1 MNTSAQREKTATCV
15 VIGSTGSIG
24 TQTLQVIDRL
34 SARGYGMRVVGLA
47 ARSHPS
53 FIQQLKTYRPAGYC
67 FERPLTGIP
76 ETARRYGAVEE
87 MLDALHPDMTMI
99 ASSGGIS
106 LSYALKALETS
117 KRLCLANKESV
128 VLGGRLI
135 PERAKALGKELIPV
149 DSEHSGLF
157 QLLLG
162 TDRKEIRKVYIT
174 ASGGALRDWD
184 ESRKENASVEQVLR
198 HPNWQMGAKITVDSA
213 TLMNKALEM
222 IEAKFLFDLPKETI
236 AAAFCHNSFVHA
248 VLAYRDGHF
257 KIHAGPPDM
266 RIPIAYSLTYPERV
280 SVLEENGTAVED
292 PRSLF
297 EPMILKP
304 ADTAVHPPLRLAQ
317 AVIDA
322 PSSLRIALNAANEAA
337 VLLFLQRKVT
347 FGELTRLVER
357 TVLSQEAYEVTELSQ
372 ILELHEGI
380 KRRVELDYSC

>member
-1 MNTSAQREKTATCV
+1 
-15 VIGSTGSIG
+15 
-24 TQTLQVIDRL
+24 
-34 SARGYGMRVVGLA
+34 
-47 ARSHPS
+47 
-53 FIQQLKTYRPAGYC
+53 
-67 FERPLTGIP
+67 
-76 ETARRYGAVEE
+76 
-87 MLDALHPDMTMI
+87 
-99 ASSGGIS
+99 
-106 LSYALKALETS
+106 
-117 KRLCLANKESV
+117 
-128 VLGGRLI
+128 
-135 PERAKALGKELIPV
+135 PV

-248 VLAYRDGHF
+248 VLAYWDGHF

>member
-1 MNTSAQREKTATCV
+1 
-15 VIGSTGSIG
+15 
-24 TQTLQVIDRL
+24 
-34 SARGYGMRVVGLA
+34 
-47 ARSHPS
+47 
-53 FIQQLKTYRPAGYC
+53 
-67 FERPLTGIP
+67 
-76 ETARRYGAVEE
+76 
-87 MLDALHPDMTMI
+87 MI

-248 VLAYRDGHF
+248 VLAYWDGHF

>member
-1 MNTSAQREKTATCV
+1 
-15 VIGSTGSIG
+15 
-24 TQTLQVIDRL
+24 
-34 SARGYGMRVVGLA
+34 
-47 ARSHPS
+47 
-53 FIQQLKTYRPAGYC
+53 
-67 FERPLTGIP
+67 
-76 ETARRYGAVEE
+76 

-248 VLAYRDGHF
+248 VLAYWDGHF